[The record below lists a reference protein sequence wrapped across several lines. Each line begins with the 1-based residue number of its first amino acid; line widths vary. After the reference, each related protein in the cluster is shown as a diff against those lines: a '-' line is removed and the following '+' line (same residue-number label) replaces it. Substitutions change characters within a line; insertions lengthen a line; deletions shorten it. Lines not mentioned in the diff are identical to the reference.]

1 MDASDLALRLPGL
14 LQAQVVAARDV
25 GLYDDEADLI
35 ADAIQMLLAARPDVR
50 IATACELYRRDVV
63 SSGKAAELAGLDIV
77 SFKRALTQ
85 RDIVCTAP
93 ESLSETI
100 AMAQAMLRITERSA

>member
-1 MDASDLALRLPGL
+1 MDVSNLALRLPGL

-35 ADAIQMLLAARPDVR
+35 ADAVQMLLAARPDVR

-63 SSGKAAELAGLDIV
+63 SLGKAAGLDIV
-77 SFKRALTQ
+77 SFERALAR
-85 RDIVCTAP
+85 RDIARTAP
-93 ESLSETI
+93 ESLSETT
-100 AMAQAMLRITERSA
+100 AMAQDVVRIAGRSV